1 MNVLTLIGHWWFQNG
16 SDYQVD
22 SGDRVISSLPQG
34 FGQLIHV
41 FQQVTNQKFTGVLDW
56 RLDDL
61 LDGLERREISYYC
74 EILQSAVVIFYIFCL
89 SVFSSS
95 ICHFLHLVC
104 ILLPS
109 KPYN

>member
-61 LDGLERREISYYC
+61 LDGLERKKWGDYC
-74 EILQSAVVIFYIFCL
+74 RKEYKRVKVQGAVKTKQGAYVSA
-89 SVFSSS
+89 FS
-95 ICHFLHLVC
+95 
-104 ILLPS
+104 
-109 KPYN
+109 